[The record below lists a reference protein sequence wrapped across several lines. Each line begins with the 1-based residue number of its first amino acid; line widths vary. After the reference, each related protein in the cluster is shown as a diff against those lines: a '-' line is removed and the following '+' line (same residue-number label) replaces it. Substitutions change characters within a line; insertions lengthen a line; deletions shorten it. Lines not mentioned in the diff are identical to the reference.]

1 MFYTTSNSTRQSYG
15 SSWKHIIIILI
26 ITELAKLNEKKKQQ
40 QKKKTVQP
48 AIEKKTNRQGL
59 VSQVDREVQVIHL
72 SHLDLKIQ
80 AKQVFKLR
88 CIYEETDP
96 DLAAQRFCSTN
107 KPSTM
112 RLHNCSLKGL
122 FQATC
127 YLFKKLEPFSQL
139 LNSKNNGPGL
149 LIKTIFRH

>member
-1 MFYTTSNSTRQSYG
+1 M
-15 SSWKHIIIILI
+15 
-26 ITELAKLNEKKKQQ
+26 KKTKQN
-40 QKKKTVQP
+40 KKKTVQS

-80 AKQVFKLR
+80 AKLVFKLG
-88 CIYEETDP
+88 CMYKETDL

-112 RLHNCSLKGL
+112 R
-122 FQATC
+122 
-127 YLFKKLEPFSQL
+127 
-139 LNSKNNGPGL
+139 
-149 LIKTIFRH
+149 